1 MSAPKSLLL
10 LADTVLERNQ
20 NGLIYRKL
28 ENKNLENISNG
39 YKCTDS

>member
-20 NGLIYRKL
+20 NGLYTEKG
-28 ENKNLENISNG
+28 KT
-39 YKCTDS
+39 KT